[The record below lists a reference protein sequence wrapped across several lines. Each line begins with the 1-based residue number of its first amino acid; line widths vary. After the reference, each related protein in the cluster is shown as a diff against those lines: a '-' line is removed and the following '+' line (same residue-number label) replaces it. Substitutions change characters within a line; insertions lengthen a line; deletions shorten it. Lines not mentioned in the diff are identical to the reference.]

1 MKKNVLRIFAA
12 VLALCL
18 ALSLT
23 ACGST
28 QSGTSSAAKES
39 STVQEPSTQEEDQTA
54 ENTPQTAEEGQDE
67 SQEDTGTAGAA
78 AYSSIEEFVSSEEI
92 QSQLEAM
99 QTEEMGVAVT
109 GEGNKLIYTYTFAE
123 GIATDGMAEVL
134 EAGIQAQA
142 STFQSIAATI
152 ALAVDVEDPVVVV
165 RYQDSTGAEI
175 YSAEFSAAE

>member
-1 MKKNVLRIFAA
+1 MLMFN
-12 VLALCL
+12 
-18 ALSLT
+18 ALSKDYRVNLQPPEFFRRI
-23 ACGST
+23 SFHLS
-28 QSGTSSAAKES
+28 Q
-39 STVQEPSTQEEDQTA
+39 TVYD
-54 ENTPQTAEEGQDE
+54 
-67 SQEDTGTAGAA
+67 AA
-78 AYSSIEEFVSSEEI
+78 AYSSIEEFVSSEEV

-134 EAGIQAQA
+134 EAGIQSQA
-142 STFQSIAATI
+142 STFQAIAATI

>member
-67 SQEDTGTAGAA
+67 TDVAGS
-78 AYSSIEEFVSSEEI
+78 AYAYGSMEEFVNSEEV

-134 EAGIQAQA
+134 EAGIQSQA
-142 STFQSIAATI
+142 STFQAIAANI

>member
-1 MKKNVLRIFAA
+1 MKKNVVRIFAA
-12 VLALCL
+12 MMALCL

-28 QSGTSSAAKES
+28 QSGTSSAANES
-39 STVQEPSTQEEDQTA
+39 STVQESSTQEESQTS
-54 ENTPQTAEEGQDE
+54 EKTPATTEEGQDE
-67 SQEDTGTAGAA
+67 TDTAGTAYAFG
-78 AYSSIEEFVSSEEI
+78 SMEEFVNSDEI

-99 QTEEMGVAVT
+99 QTEELGVTVT

-123 GIATDGMAEVL
+123 GTATDGMAEALDSAV
-134 EAGIQAQA
+134 QAQA
-142 STFQSIAATI
+142 STFESIAASI
-152 ALAVDVEDPVVVV
+152 ALAVDVENPVVVV

>member
-67 SQEDTGTAGAA
+67 TDVAGSAY
-78 AYSSIEEFVSSEEI
+78 AYSSIEEFVSSEEV